1 MNYSWS
7 RNQTTMLYAHLGNDY
22 VKALIMRNL
31 SFTPTHF
38 DFTTL
43 GGPGFFGMPPIW
55 SRRERQTTLTKL
67 WGTFTAIFNQGCG
80 AGAALFEPE
89 PAAPALAPA
98 NSGRQ
103 I

>member
-31 SFTPTHF
+31 SLTLTHF

-43 GGPGFFGMPPIW
+43 GG
-55 SRRERQTTLTKL
+55 
-67 WGTFTAIFNQGCG
+67 
-80 AGAALFEPE
+80 LFLY
-89 PAAPALAPA
+89 APHLESKGKT
-98 NSGRQ
+98 NYINEIMGHFYGH